1 MKNTFKI
8 LMLVAGIIVMQA
20 CGPKKDNKT
29 EAETSLVKKIPVL
42 SVADRR
48 AKFEKQRAD
57 RAERR
62 RIEYEKLCKDTPSYT
77 DAKGNLVYNK
87 AESNP
92 SFIGG
97 NEAMMT
103 YLKKNVKFPQDALDK
118 QEEGLVYVDFVIEKN
133 GTVREVEVTEQT
145 NEDVDASFRSEAARV
160 VASMPKWSP
169 GRQNGKAVDVKYSVP
184 ISFEIQ

>member
-1 MKNTFKI
+1 MKNTLKVLFFA
-8 LMLVAGIIVMQA
+8 AGILAVQS
-20 CGPKKDNKT
+20 CGPKKNS
-29 EAETSLVKKIPVL
+29 EANEETSVVKKIPAL
-42 SVADRR
+42 TAADKR

-87 AESNP
+87 PDSKP
-92 SFIGG
+92 SYEGG

-103 YLKKNVKFPQDALDK
+103 YLKDNLKFPQDALDN
-118 QEEGLVYVDFVIEKN
+118 QDEGLVYVDFVIGKN

-169 GRQNGKAVDVKYSVP
+169 GLQNGKAVDVKYSLP

>member
-1 MKNTFKI
+1 MKNTLKV
-8 LMLVAGIIVMQA
+8 LLLAAGILSVQA
-20 CGPKKDNKT
+20 CGPKKNNET
-29 EAETSLVKKIPVL
+29 EAETSEVKKIPVL
-42 SVADRR
+42 TAADKR

-57 RAERR
+57 RAEKR
-62 RIEYEKLCKDTPSYT
+62 RIEYEKRCKDTPSYT

-87 AESNP
+87 PESNP
-92 SFIGG
+92 SFVGG
-97 NEAMMT
+97 KEAMVS
-103 YLKKNVKFPQDALDK
+103 YLKENVKFPQDALDK
-118 QEEGLVYVDFVIEKN
+118 QEEGLVYVDFVIAKN

-169 GRQNGKAVDVKYSVP
+169 GRQNGKAVDVKYSLP